1 MAQDK
6 FDIEKLQSSFEASL
20 KDQTDISLEFYLAGF
35 KELYK

>member
-6 FDIEKLQSSFEASL
+6 FNIEKLQSNFQASL
-20 KDQTDISLEFYLAGF
+20 KDQTDVSLEYYLAGF